1 MEPSAEDIAAR
12 GHAASVENINL
23 GPGSKQKAFSKLV
36 GDSTK
41 MPDEN
46 HASADARQELHPVQ
60 QLDAGN
66 LKESNAKSQTVGI
79 AMQGQNSAF
88 SKHIQ
93 NKDSKLIPDIKK
105 GVDASSSQGGPNNVL
120 IKKDES
126 KPTVAPGMKRQ
137 GI

>member
-1 MEPSAEDIAAR
+1 M
-12 GHAASVENINL
+12 
-23 GPGSKQKAFSKLV
+23 GPESKQKAFAKLV
-36 GDSTK
+36 GDSAK

-66 LKESNAKSQTVGI
+66 LKESNAKAQTVGI

-88 SKHIQ
+88 SKNIQ
-93 NKDSKLIPDIKK
+93 NKDSKLIQVIKK

-120 IKKDES
+120 VKKDES
-126 KPTVAPGMKRQ
+126 KPTVAPGMKRH